1 MRPNEFH
8 SPSLNVRGR
17 LNENAPLGQVG
28 WFRAGG
34 AADLLFRPADRDDLQ
49 DFLVQEAVAPVTVL
63 GVLSNT
69 IIRDGGVEGITMRL
83 GREFAD
89 MTQIEENLVRVGSAA
104 LDVNA
109 AEFAATAG
117 IAGLEFLCGIPG
129 SIGGALMMN
138 AGAYGREIKD
148 VLVEAT
154 FMDRSGNLHT
164 VTPDQLHM
172 SYRHA
177 DIPQGWIALEALL
190 RGERGNTA
198 DITAHMTDIRTRRA
212 ATQPIRSQT
221 GGSTFANPLP
231 QELEATGLPETT
243 KAWQLVDRVGG
254 RGLIIGGAQ
263 MSEMHANFM
272 INTGGAKA
280 ADLENLGEEI
290 RRRVLDQTGIT
301 LRWEIRRIG
310 RSAS

>member
-34 AADLLFRPADRDDLQ
+34 TADFLFRPADRDDLQ
-49 DFLVQEAVAPVTVL
+49 VFLEQEAVAPVTVL

-69 IIRDGGVEGITMRL
+69 IIRDGGVGGVTVRL

-89 MTQIEENLVRVGSAA
+89 MEQLEENLVRVGSAA

-129 SIGGALMMN
+129 SIGGALIMN

-177 DIPQGWIALEALL
+177 DIPQGWIALEAIL

-231 QELEATGLPETT
+231 QELEAAGLPETT
-243 KAWQLVDRVGG
+243 KAWHLVDRVGG
-254 RGLIIGGAQ
+254 RGLTIGGAQ

-290 RRRVLDQTGIT
+290 RRRVLDQTGLT

-310 RSAS
+310 RLAV